1 MRPKRLN
8 FLQMLSIVHRSCL
21 LGKVLLDV
29 GKEGL
34 DVELGVK
41 MGSEEG
47 VLICKGDGFHGRLLK
62 LKLKIG

>member
-8 FLQMLSIVHRSCL
+8 FLQMLNIVHRSCL
-21 LGKVLLDV
+21 LGKVLFGV

-47 VLICKGDGFHGRLLK
+47 VLICKGDSFHG
-62 LKLKIG
+62 